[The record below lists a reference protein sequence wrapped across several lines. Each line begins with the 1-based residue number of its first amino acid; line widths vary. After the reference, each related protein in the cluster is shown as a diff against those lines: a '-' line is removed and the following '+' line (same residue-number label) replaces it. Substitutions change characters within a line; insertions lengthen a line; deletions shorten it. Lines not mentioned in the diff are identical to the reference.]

1 MFPAQLPLRFAW
13 LEITGLCNLNCR
25 HCYAESSPQGDH
37 GDMTETDWIR
47 VIDQLDEMGVRDIQ
61 FIGGEP
67 TLHPGLSRFI
77 RHAGK
82 YGMRIEVF
90 SNMTHIKP
98 EVWDAL
104 QLPGVRL
111 AFSYYSDEA
120 SGHEA
125 VTGTR
130 GSHVGTRTNVQ
141 RARELGIE
149 MRGSIIDVREGQRGQ
164 QAEKEL
170 LRLGIRDV
178 RTDRIRPFGRGA
190 DGKPPRF
197 EELCGMCGRAKF
209 AVLPDGRVTPCVFS
223 RWMEIGNV
231 HRQTLAEI
239 YSSEAMNAARS
250 DLEREFPHTAP
261 HMAPT
266 CLPECNP
273 SFDSCSPQTVC
284 APDAACGPTGSG
296 DDDGGSG
303 SLPRTDC

>member
-1 MFPAQLPLRFAW
+1 
-13 LEITGLCNLNCR
+13 
-25 HCYAESSPQGDH
+25 
-37 GDMTETDWIR
+37 
-47 VIDQLDEMGVRDIQ
+47 
-61 FIGGEP
+61 
-67 TLHPGLSRFI
+67 
-77 RHAGK
+77 
-82 YGMRIEVF
+82 
-90 SNMTHIKP
+90 
-98 EVWDAL
+98 
-104 QLPGVRL
+104 
-111 AFSYYSDEA
+111 
-120 SGHEA
+120 
-125 VTGTR
+125 
-130 GSHVGTRTNVQ
+130 
-141 RARELGIE
+141 
-149 MRGSIIDVREGQRGQ
+149 
-164 QAEKEL
+164 
-170 LRLGIRDV
+170 
-178 RTDRIRPFGRGA
+178 
-190 DGKPPRF
+190 
-197 EELCGMCGRAKF
+197 MCGRAKF